1 MKRLSVALT
10 LLLLATRLAAQ
21 KAEAGSVVGLVID
34 QASGQPI
41 EYATLELKKKMGS
54 ETVGSAVTDSHG
66 AFAVENVPFGDYRG
80 VYGSLG
86 ADSMETAAFTVDA
99 QHRTVDLGRLIIGN
113 TAIKMEK
120 FEITS
125 RREAFSNSID
135 RKVYNIGTDIQSA
148 TGSVSNLLSNVP
160 SVEVGVEGDVSLRGN
175 SNFLMLVDGK
185 PSTLMNAAN
194 RATALEQMP
203 ADSIDKIE
211 VITNPSAKYTPNGT
225 AGIINI
231 TLKRK
236 REAGYSATVRANVG
250 NDSRYSFGLTA
261 NYNPGRYNLYGAV
274 NVRQD
279 DRPRYTQENRSHLDG
294 ATNTVVSTAQRT
306 YEHSRPLSRLAQLG
320 ADYKVDDA
328 TKLGASVNYNYRTF
342 FRRAIVSN
350 LSRDASGNVT
360 SDYDRTRVDPEWQKT
375 VEFATTYQHSF
386 PKEGHELD
394 LELKHD
400 RHWEQE
406 DNHYSDIYRTPVTP
420 TSFDYTLIKPTETS
434 SELTADYTYPL
445 DNDGKLDAGYS
456 LQVDKSDMNFQGGFL
471 DSGSGLW
478 VVDATT
484 TNRFIYRDHIH
495 AFYAT
500 YGQPI
505 GKFGFLAGLRVEQAL
520 TDSDQVTANLTGKS
534 SYLRLYPTLHLSY
547 NLTETSQFQLN
558 YSHRIHRPEM
568 EDLNPFPE
576 YQDPYN
582 LRAGNPNLLPEETHS
597 IESGY
602 QYKKDNTSYLATV
615 YYRQTYHAFTTITR
629 YINSTTL
636 LTTQENLSTNRSGGL
651 ELGVTRDFG
660 HQVTVNFS
668 SNSFYS
674 EIDASNLGYSATQS
688 TIAWNAKLNA
698 SWHATKSDLIQ
709 FNTNYT
715 GKRLTA
721 QGYRL
726 PNYIANIGLK
736 HDFKDKKTAFVF
748 TVSDLFNSLKD
759 RTVINTP
766 ALQDNITSRRSA
778 RIIYAG
784 FVYNFGKPT
793 KKKDDT
799 LQFDDKL

>member
-1 MKRLSVALT
+1 MKRLPIVLAF
-10 LLLLATRLAAQ
+10 LLLATRLAAQ
-21 KAEAGSVVGLVID
+21 TAEAGSVVGSVID
-34 QASGQPI
+34 QVSGQPI
-41 EYATLELKKKMGS
+41 EYATLELKKKTGND
-54 ETVGSAVTDSHG
+54 TVGSAITDSHG
-66 AFAVENVPFGDYRG
+66 AFAVENVPFGDYRAF
-80 VYGSLG
+80 YGSLG
-86 ADSMETAAFTVDA
+86 ADSLETPPFTIDA

-185 PSTLMNAAN
+185 PSTLMNTAN

-261 NYNPGRYNLYGAV
+261 NYNPGKYNLYGAV

-279 DRPRYTQENRSHLDG
+279 YRPRYTQENRSHLDS
-294 ATNTVVSTAQRT
+294 ATNTVVSTAQAT
-306 YEHSRPLSRLAQLG
+306 FEHSRPLSRLAQLG

-420 TSFDYTLIKPTETS
+420 PSFDYTLIKPTETS

-520 TDSDQVTANLTGKS
+520 APELQPHRDQPISVKLQPSHPPPRDGRFEPVSRVSGSLQPPCRQSEPAARGNAL
-534 SYLRLYPTLHLSY
+534 
-547 NLTETSQFQLN
+547 
-558 YSHRIHRPEM
+558 HRIW
-568 EDLNPFPE
+568 
-576 YQDPYN
+576 
-582 LRAGNPNLLPEETHS
+582 LP
-597 IESGY
+597 
-602 QYKKDNTSYLATV
+602 V
-615 YYRQTYHAFTTITR
+615 
-629 YINSTTL
+629 
-636 LTTQENLSTNRSGGL
+636 
-651 ELGVTRDFG
+651 
-660 HQVTVNFS
+660 
-668 SNSFYS
+668 
-674 EIDASNLGYSATQS
+674 
-688 TIAWNAKLNA
+688 
-698 SWHATKSDLIQ
+698 
-709 FNTNYT
+709 
-715 GKRLTA
+715 
-721 QGYRL
+721 
-726 PNYIANIGLK
+726 
-736 HDFKDKKTAFVF
+736 
-748 TVSDLFNSLKD
+748 
-759 RTVINTP
+759 
-766 ALQDNITSRRSA
+766 
-778 RIIYAG
+778 
-784 FVYNFGKPT
+784 
-793 KKKDDT
+793 
-799 LQFDDKL
+799 

>member
-21 KAEAGSVVGLVID
+21 KADAGSVVGSVID

-41 EYATLELKKKMGS
+41 EYATLELKKKTGN
-54 ETVGSAVTDSHG
+54 ETVGSAVTDSRG
-66 AFAVENVPFGDYRG
+66 AFTIESVAFGDYRAF
-80 VYGSLG
+80 YGSLG
-86 ADSMETAAFTVDA
+86 TDRLETPPFTVDA
-99 QHRTVDLGRLIIGN
+99 QHRTVDLGRLVIGN
-113 TAIKMEK
+113 TAVKMEK
-120 FEITS
+120 FEVTT
-125 RREAFSNSID
+125 RRETFANSID

-185 PSTLMNAAN
+185 PSTLMNTAN

-203 ADSIDKIE
+203 ADSIEKIE

-250 NDSRYSFGLTA
+250 NDSRSSVGLTA
-261 NYNPGRYNLYGAV
+261 NYNPGKFNLYGAM

-279 DRPRYTQENRSHLDG
+279 DRPRFTQDNRSHLDS
-294 ATNTVVSTAQRT
+294 ATNSVVSTSQT
-306 YEHSRPLSRLAQLG
+306 SVEHMRPLSRLAQLG
-320 ADYKVDDA
+320 ADYKVSDA

-342 FRRAIVSN
+342 FRTATVRNQSSN
-350 LSRDASGNVT
+350 ANGTLT
-360 SDYDRTRVDPEWQKT
+360 SDYDRDRTDPEWQKT
-375 VEFATTYQHSF
+375 VEYATTYQHSF
-386 PKEGHELD
+386 AKEGHELD

-406 DNHYSDIYRTPVTP
+406 DNHFTDIYRTPATP

-434 SELTADYTYPL
+434 TELTADYSYPF

-456 LQVDKSDMNFQGGFL
+456 LQVDKNDMDFHGGFT
-471 DSGSGLW
+471 DPVSGLS
-478 VVDATT
+478 VVDPTT

-500 YGQPI
+500 YGRPI
-505 GKFGFLAGLRVEQAL
+505 GKFGFLAGLRAEQAL
-520 TDSDQVTANLTGKS
+520 INSDQVTANLTGNTT
-534 SYLRLYPTLHLSY
+534 YLRLYPTLHLSY
-547 NLTETSQFQLN
+547 NLTETTQLQLN
-558 YSHRIHRPEM
+558 YSHRIHRPESD
-568 EDLNPFPE
+568 DLNPFPE

-582 LRAGNPNLLPEETHS
+582 LRAGNPHLLPEETHS
-597 IESGY
+597 IETGL
-602 QYKKDNTSYLATV
+602 QYKKDNTTYLATV

-651 ELGVTRDFG
+651 ELGVSGDLG

-668 SNSFYS
+668 SNAYYS
-674 EIDASNLGYSATQS
+674 EIDASNLGYSATKS

-715 GKRLTA
+715 AKRLTA
-721 QGYRL
+721 QGDRL
-726 PNYIANIGLK
+726 PTFIANVGLK

-748 TVSDLFNSLKD
+748 TVSDLFDSLKE

-766 ALQDNITSRRSA
+766 ALHDEITSRRSA

-784 FVYNFGKPT
+784 FVYNFGKPV